1 MATSEPPD
9 PAEPSA
15 PPVTG
20 PTAPIPR
27 RQSLAGALLLLVVG
41 VSFAALA
48 IEAAIHAA
56 VDDAR
61 ISVPAALLV
70 ALLLGSWGVRQLL
83 HGPLSLLRA
92 LAGSVQSFRDQDYSF
107 GVHWP
112 RHDELRELVDAHA
125 ALGEVLRE
133 QRLNLV
139 QRELLLDSMVQHSPV
154 AMVLT
159 VPPGIVVFGNL
170 AARRLL
176 GRGARLE
183 GHRLDEL
190 VQRLSP
196 GFAEALAR
204 GDGLF
209 GTGEGDTEE
218 IYHLAR
224 RRYTLNGRVHELL
237 SWRQLTQELR
247 RQEVQTWKKVLR
259 VISHELNNS
268 LAPIASM
275 AHSGAELLRRGRTER
290 LPDVFETI
298 GERAAHLEH
307 FIKGYA
313 TFAKLPTP
321 RREAIDWSALCNALH
336 AESPCTL
343 QGTLPTRPLHADR
356 AQLEQALL
364 NLLKNARES
373 GSPPE
378 AITLGVQDLG
388 SAFRIEVAD
397 RGPGM
402 SPTVLEQALVP
413 FYSTKRSGTGLGL
426 ALVREIVEAHG
437 GRIALANRE
446 GGGLLVGLTLPG

>member
-1 MATSEPPD
+1 MAGTRGVVGRVGDANPTPWRRPAPEP
-9 PAEPSA
+9 AHGHAESTEPST

-20 PTAPIPR
+20 PAAPASR
-27 RQSLAGALLLLVVG
+27 RQSLAAALLLLTVG
-41 VSFAALA
+41 VSIAALA
-48 IEAAIHAA
+48 TEAAIHAV
-56 VDDAR
+56 VDDLR
-61 ISVPAALLV
+61 ISLPAALLV
-70 ALLLGSWGVRQLL
+70 AVLLGAWGVRQLL

-107 GVHWP
+107 GVYWP
-112 RHDELRELVDAHA
+112 RNDELRELVDAHA

-154 AMVLT
+154 AMVL
-159 VPPGIVVFGNL
+159 
-170 AARRLL
+170 
-176 GRGARLE
+176 
-183 GHRLDEL
+183 
-190 VQRLSP
+190 
-196 GFAEALAR
+196 
-204 GDGLF
+204 
-209 GTGEGDTEE
+209 
-218 IYHLAR
+218 
-224 RRYTLNGRVHELL
+224 
-237 SWRQLTQELR
+237 
-247 RQEVQTWKKVLR
+247 R

-290 LPDVFETI
+290 LPEVFETI

-307 FIKGYA
+307 VIKGYA

-321 RREAIDWSALCNALH
+321 RREAIDWGALCTALH

-343 QGTLPTRPLHADR
+343 QGTLPQRPLHADR

-378 AITLGVQDLG
+378 AITFTVQDLG
-388 SAFRIEVAD
+388 HAFRIEVAD

-402 SPTVLEQALVP
+402 SATVLEQALVP

-437 GRIALANRE
+437 GRIALNNRE